1 MANTRKFADLLLSL
15 HRSKITV
22 LMGISDKIL
31 NFAASM
37 QQFSVDDIPADAVFG
52 MGRAKLSWYLGKL
65 CRNGKLRRVGR
76 GVYTLQSAN
85 TFIVKAN
92 AKARSLY
99 RSLSSQYPFA
109 DFCVYSANVITSLL
123 HDMMP
128 NNTIYV
134 ETNRDT
140 IQSVFDMLLPKYKGR
155 IFLAPTKEIAATYID
170 FSKENI
176 IVKPLVTEAPL
187 ALDGKVTVPT
197 LEKLLVDT
205 RVDAD
210 FYYLHGYENLEMLRT
225 AINHYDVNRNRLL
238 RYADRRNAKDSI
250 QKDLETIQ
258 NNDTERML

>member
-1 MANTRKFADLLLSL
+1 MKG
-15 HRSKITV
+15 V
-22 LMGISDKIL
+22 SDIIL
-31 NFAASM
+31 NYAARVKH
-37 QQFSVDDIPADAVFG
+37 FSVDDIPADVFIG
-52 MGRAKLSWYLGKL
+52 VERTKLSWYLGKL

-76 GVYTLQSAN
+76 GIYTIQSAD
-85 TFIVKAN
+85 TFVVKAS

-99 RSLSSQYPFA
+99 RSLSGQYPFA
-109 DFCVYSANVITSLL
+109 DFCVYSANVITPLL

-134 ETNRDT
+134 ETNRD
-140 IQSVFDMLLPKYKGR
+140 IVQSVFDMLLPKYKGR
-155 IFLAPTKEIAATYID
+155 IFLVPTKEIATTYID

-176 IVKPLVTEAPL
+176 IVKALVTEAPL
-187 ALDGKVTVPT
+187 SHDGKIPVPT

-205 RVDAD
+205 RIDAD

-225 AINHYDVNRNRLL
+225 AITHYDVNRNRLF

-250 QKDLETIQ
+250 QKDLETI

>member
-1 MANTRKFADLLLSL
+1 M
-15 HRSKITV
+15 I
-22 LMGISDKIL
+22 GISDKIL
-31 NFAASM
+31 NYATGV
-37 QQFSVDDIPADAVFG
+37 QQLAVDDIPADVFSSNE
-52 MGRAKLSWYLGKL
+52 RAKLSWYLGKL

-85 TFIVKAN
+85 TFMVKAN

-99 RSLSSQYPFA
+99 RSLSGQYPFA
-109 DFCVYSANVITSLL
+109 DFCIYSANVITPLL

-128 NNTIYV
+128 NNTLYV

-140 IQSVFDMLLPKYKGR
+140 TQSVFDMLLPKYNGR
-155 IFLAPTKEIAATYID
+155 IFLAPTKEIATTYID

-187 ALDGKVTVPT
+187 TLDGKVPVPT

-210 FYYLHGYENLEMLRT
+210 FYYLHGYENMEMLRT
-225 AINHYDVNRNRLL
+225 AINHYDVNQTRLL

-250 QKDLETIQ
+250 QKDLETIK

>member
-1 MANTRKFADLLLSL
+1 MIGVSAR
-15 HRSKITV
+15 
-22 LMGISDKIL
+22 IL
-31 NFAASM
+31 NYASGM
-37 QQFSVDDIPADAVFG
+37 QRFSVDDIPADVCSDVE
-52 MGRAKLSWYLGKL
+52 RNTLSWHLSNL
-65 CRNGKLRRVGR
+65 CKKGKLRRVGR
-76 GVYTLQSAN
+76 GVYTLQPSN
-85 TFIVKAN
+85 TFMVKAN

-99 RSLSSQYPFA
+99 RSVSSQYPYA
-109 DFCVYSANVITSLL
+109 DFCIYSANVITPLL

-128 NNTIYV
+128 NNTLYV

-140 IQSVFDMLLPKYKGR
+140 IQSIFDMLLSKYKGR
-155 IFLAPTKEIAATYID
+155 IFLAPTKEIATTYID

-176 IVKPLVTEAPL
+176 IVKPLITEAPL
-187 ALDGKVTVPT
+187 ALDGKVPVPT

-238 RYADRRNAKDSI
+238 RYADRRNVKDPI
-250 QKDLETIQ
+250 MKDLETIK

>member
-1 MANTRKFADLLLSL
+1 M
-15 HRSKITV
+15 IGV
-22 LMGISDKIL
+22 SDRIL
-31 NFAASM
+31 NYAASL
-37 QQFSVDDIPADAVFG
+37 QQFSVDDIPADVLSDVE
-52 MGRAKLSWYLGKL
+52 RNTLSWHLSNL
-65 CRNGKLRRVGR
+65 CKKGKLRRVGR

-99 RSLSSQYPFA
+99 RSLSGQYPFA
-109 DFCVYSANVITSLL
+109 DFCVYCANVITPLL

-128 NNTIYV
+128 NNTLYV

-140 IQSVFDMLLPKYKGR
+140 TQSVFDMLSPKYNGH
-155 IFLAPTKEIAATYID
+155 IFLAPTKEIATTYID

-187 ALDGKVTVPT
+187 TLDGKVPVPT

-210 FYYLHGYENLEMLRT
+210 FYYLQGYENLEMLRT
-225 AINHYDVNRNRLL
+225 AISHYDVNQTRLL

-250 QKDLETIQ
+250 QKDLETIK
-258 NNDTERML
+258 NHDTERML

>member
-1 MANTRKFADLLLSL
+1 M
-15 HRSKITV
+15 IGV
-22 LMGISDKIL
+22 SDKIL
-31 NFAASM
+31 NFASGV
-37 QQFSVDDIPADAVFG
+37 QQFSVDDIPADVFSG
-52 MGRAKLSWYLGKL
+52 NERAKLSWYLGKL

-85 TFIVKAN
+85 TFLVKGN
-92 AKARSLY
+92 AKVRSLY
-99 RSLSSQYPFA
+99 RSLSGQYPFA
-109 DFCVYSANVITSLL
+109 DFCVFSANVITPLL

-140 IQSVFDMLLPKYKGR
+140 IQSVFDTLLPKYNGR
-155 IFLAPTKEIAATYID
+155 IFLAPTKEIATTYID

-187 ALDGKVTVPT
+187 ALDGKVPVPT

-210 FYYLHGYENLEMLRT
+210 FYYLQGYENLEMLRT
-225 AINHYDVNRNRLL
+225 AISHYDVNQTRLL

-250 QKDLETIQ
+250 QKDLEIIK

>member
-1 MANTRKFADLLLSL
+1 
-15 HRSKITV
+15 
-22 LMGISDKIL
+22 
-31 NFAASM
+31 M
-37 QQFSVDDIPADAVFG
+37 QRFSVDDIPADVCSDVE
-52 MGRAKLSWYLGKL
+52 RNTLSWHLSNL
-65 CRNGKLRRVGR
+65 CKKGKLRRVGR
-76 GVYTLQSAN
+76 GVYTLQPAN
-85 TFIVKAN
+85 TFMVKAN

-99 RSLSSQYPFA
+99 RSVSSQYPYA
-109 DFCVYSANVITSLL
+109 DFCIYSANVITPLL

-128 NNTIYV
+128 NNTLYV

-140 IQSVFDMLLPKYKGR
+140 IQSVFDKLFPKYKGR
-155 IFLAPTKEIAATYID
+155 IFLAPTKEIATTYID

-176 IVKPLVTEAPL
+176 IVKPLITEAPL
-187 ALDGKVTVPT
+187 ALDGKLHVPT

-250 QKDLETIQ
+250 QKDLETIK
-258 NNDTERML
+258 NNDTPEDQPH

>member
-1 MANTRKFADLLLSL
+1 MIGVSAR
-15 HRSKITV
+15 
-22 LMGISDKIL
+22 IL
-31 NFAASM
+31 NYASGM
-37 QQFSVDDIPADAVFG
+37 QRFSVDDIPADVCSDVE
-52 MGRAKLSWYLGKL
+52 RNTLSWHLSNL
-65 CRNGKLRRVGR
+65 CKKGKLRRVGR
-76 GVYTLQSAN
+76 GVYTLQPAN
-85 TFIVKAN
+85 TFMVKAN

-99 RSLSSQYPFA
+99 RSVSSQYPYA
-109 DFCVYSANVITSLL
+109 DFCIYSANVITPLL

-128 NNTIYV
+128 NNTLYV

-140 IQSVFDMLLPKYKGR
+140 IQSIFDMLLSKYKGR
-155 IFLAPTKEIAATYID
+155 IFLAPTKEIATTYID

-176 IVKPLVTEAPL
+176 IVKPLITEAPL
-187 ALDGKVTVPT
+187 ALDGKVPVPT

-238 RYADRRNAKDSI
+238 RYADRRNVKDPI
-250 QKDLETIQ
+250 MKDLETIK